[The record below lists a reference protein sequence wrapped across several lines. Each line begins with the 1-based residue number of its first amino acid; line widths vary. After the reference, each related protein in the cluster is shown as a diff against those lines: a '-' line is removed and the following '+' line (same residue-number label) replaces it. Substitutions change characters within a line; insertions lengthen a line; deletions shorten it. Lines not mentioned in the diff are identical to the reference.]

1 MFVLPLDKKYLK
13 RGYCN
18 KNYWISDN
26 STQSVLGYK
35 IKKDTFI
42 TEYTIKNY
50 YR

>member
-26 STQSVLGYK
+26 STQGVLDYK
-35 IKKDTFI
+35 INKDTLI
-42 TEYTIKNY
+42 PESAIKNY
-50 YR
+50 FR